1 MKSIKMPLELIMC
14 LARFQDVRPIFKNK
28 LYLYTLAMRVVNRS
42 LKASLFILAWKNMK
56 YEG

>member
-14 LARFQDVRPIFKNK
+14 LARFQGVRPIFKNK
-28 LYLYTLAMRVVNRS
+28 LYLYILAMRVVNRS

>member
-1 MKSIKMPLELIMC
+1 MPLELIMC

-56 YEG
+56 YEGYI

>member
-14 LARFQDVRPIFKNK
+14 LTRFQDVRPIFKNK